1 MQVLTLI
8 KFSFLIMAILASSK
22 TIAPKPEQ
30 KPYQPFGAALDVFY
44 CQEDEVVTD
53 GPAGTGKSRGCL
65 EKVHFCAEK
74 YAGARFLLARK
85 TRASLNQTALVTY
98 ENHVLPVG
106 ALGKGRA
113 VHFQTTEQ
121 EYQYQN
127 GSVIAIGG
135 LDKSSKIMSSEY
147 DMIFIQEATEL
158 TEDDWENLTTRLRN
172 GVMPYQQL
180 LADCNP
186 QNPKHFLKQ
195 REKRGA
201 LKMFKSRHEDN
212 PVLFDQQTGELTMRG
227 RKYIEKLDKLT
238 GVRYLRLRKGLW
250 VQAEGMIWESYNP
263 DIHLLNRYDEN
274 GDFII
279 PRGWR
284 RFWVVDFGF
293 SNPFVWQEWAMDN
306 DGNLYRVREIYF
318 TNRLVEDHAR
328 EILRVCGWHYDPET
342 RTRTRIREDA
352 EPLPEKIICDH
363 DAEDRATLEKHL
375 GMATVPAFKDV
386 TPGLQ
391 AVESRFRI
399 KGNGKAGLYFL
410 RDSLVERDP
419 ELVEAKKPLCT
430 EDEIEEYVFDE
441 DKDGTFKE
449 TPVKKNDHGC
459 DCTRYMV
466 AEIDLKPTDDERED
480 EGTESYYGF

>member
-1 MQVLTLI
+1 MQVLTLL
-8 KFSFLIMAILASSK
+8 KFSFLIMAIVASAQRI
-22 TIAPKPEQ
+22 TPRPEQ
-30 KPYQPFGAALDVFY
+30 RPYQPFGAALKVFY

-85 TRASLNQTALVTY
+85 TRASLTQTALVTY

-106 ALGKGRA
+106 ALGRGRL
-113 VHFQTTEQ
+113 VHFLTTEQ
-121 EYQYQN
+121 EYQYKN

-195 REKRGA
+195 REKRGS
-201 LKMFKSRHEDN
+201 LKMFKSQHEDN
-212 PVLFDQQTGELTMRG
+212 PVLFNQIAGEITERG
-227 RKYIEKLDKLT
+227 KKYLEKLDKLT
-238 GVRYLRLRKGLW
+238 GVRYMRLRKGLW
-250 VQAEGMIWESYNP
+250 VQAEGMIWESYDP
-263 DIHLLNRYDEN
+263 EIHLINRYDEN
-274 GDFII
+274 GKFII
-279 PRGWR
+279 PRDWC

-293 SNPFVWQEWAMDN
+293 RNPFVWQEWAMDN
-306 DGNLYRVREIYF
+306 DGNLYRVREIYY

-328 EILRVCGWHYDPET
+328 EILKICGWAYDPQT
-342 RTRTRIREDA
+342 KARTKLREDA

-375 GMATVPAFKDV
+375 GMATVPAHKDV

-391 AVESRFRI
+391 QVESRLRV
-399 KGNGKAGLYFL
+399 KANGKAGLYFL

-441 DKDGTFKE
+441 DKE
-449 TPVKKNDHGC
+449 TPVKENDHGC

-466 AEIDLKPTDDERED
+466 AEIDLKPEADELD
-480 EGTESYYGF
+480 EEATESYFGF